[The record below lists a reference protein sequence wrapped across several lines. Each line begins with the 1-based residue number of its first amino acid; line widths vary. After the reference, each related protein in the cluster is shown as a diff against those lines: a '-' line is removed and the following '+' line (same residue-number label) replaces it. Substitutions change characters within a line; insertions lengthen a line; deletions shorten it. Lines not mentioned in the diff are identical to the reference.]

1 MLHHLTMWQTV
12 FKPNSFKWY
21 IKMKIFGFFAT
32 FLSLAQVCPQHS
44 SKTKIDFVGN
54 RGPGFPDHRTRSKSN
69 WSGIQSAN
77 RSNFGP
83 VVRALDTRHPYIR
96 LKFKQIQGAYDDNYR
111 FGVYRKRNEMA
122 SRPAFGQVNWPQ
134 WNPLLQNYF
143 KLKNM
148 FGGTDDYSAWD
159 IIYF

>member
-1 MLHHLTMWQTV
+1 MIALINDLFVTSFDETRLVYLGDVKKCSFNMWQAV

-83 VVRALDTRHPYIR
+83 VVRALD
-96 LKFKQIQGAYDDNYR
+96 
-111 FGVYRKRNEMA
+111 
-122 SRPAFGQVNWPQ
+122 
-134 WNPLLQNYF
+134 
-143 KLKNM
+143 
-148 FGGTDDYSAWD
+148 
-159 IIYF
+159 